1 MCRND
6 AKNKF
11 SKSSEFG
18 TKIRCKSAYGNSEM
32 LLKYLT
38 QEIDVFKHI
47 VMHRLHHGNVENYR
61 RNDEI
66 ILVHYSY
73 IQLKSK

>member
-18 TKIRCKSAYGNSEM
+18 TKIRCKSGILSEM

-38 QEIDVFKHI
+38 QEIDAFKHI

-66 ILVHYSY
+66 ILVYY